1 VDISQEGWKGKE
13 LYPVR
18 TAGRSRGR
26 GGGVNQDGTNLLRL
40 SRRWPWRIPGFLREE
55 LKGEWLPF
63 CGRRHRC
70 LGLGAIKHPGY
81 APACL

>member
-40 SRRWPWRIPGFLREE
+40 SRR
-55 LKGEWLPF
+55 
-63 CGRRHRC
+63 
-70 LGLGAIKHPGY
+70 
-81 APACL
+81 